1 MSWAVRIPRAL
12 MQGIRA
18 DLARPHA
25 FAAERVG
32 FLFTKLGNRGVGI
45 ELLLAV
51 RYEPVPDE
59 KYIDDPRVGARY
71 RPAVQRRLLESA
83 LGDGLGVLHVHE
95 HAHLGRPHF
104 SSVDLECVR
113 GMLPSLRAVRS
124 DQGHGALL
132 LSRDSANA
140 MCWMPASSGF
150 SSDGRVVVVGRPTE
164 IFLARGHHD

>member
-12 MQGIRA
+12 FENVRA

-32 FLFTKLGNRGVGI
+32 FLFTKLGNRGGGI
-45 ELLLAV
+45 ELLLGV

-59 KYIDDPRVGARY
+59 HYIDDPRVGARY
-71 RPAVQRRLLESA
+71 GPEVQRRLLERA
-83 LGDGLGVLHVHE
+83 LGDGFGVLHVHE
-95 HAHLGRPHF
+95 HAHLGRPYF
-104 SSVDLECVR
+104 STVDLDCVR

-140 MCWMPASSGF
+140 MCWMPRQSGF
-150 SSDGRVVVVGRPTE
+150 SSEGRIVVVGRPTE
-164 IFLARGHHD
+164 IFLAKGQHD